1 MQNNAIIALM
11 QQFMPGFTMDE
22 MEFGPEEFEAEALGM
37 YEDFVRSRPAPKPK
51 ARKAGSAGGGSS
63 APRKR
68 TKKATPRPL
77 IELPPSYEEDGSAA
91 AAGQLIMAS
100 APTEILSKAFLLL
113 GPLNSYGQLSLVNK
127 HWREALQVTDEHSI
141 VETRVRVFLLPVL
154 ETCAFMDLYCRQCT
168 SDLLCM
174 LFHTLTHFADA

>member
-37 YEDFVRSRPAPKPK
+37 YEDFVRSRPTPKPK
-51 ARKAGSAGGGSS
+51 ARKAAGGGSS

-68 TKKATPRPL
+68 TKKPAPRPL

-100 APTEILSKAFLLL
+100 APTEILSKVFLLL

-127 HWREALQVTDEHSI
+127 HWREALQV
-141 VETRVRVFLLPVL
+141 
-154 ETCAFMDLYCRQCT
+154 C
-168 SDLLCM
+168 
-174 LFHTLTHFADA
+174 

>member
-1 MQNNAIIALM
+1 MQNNAIMALM
-11 QQFMPGFTMDE
+11 QQFMPGFTMEE

-63 APRKR
+63 APRK
-68 TKKATPRPL
+68 KPAPRPL

-100 APTEILSKAFLLL
+100 APTEILSKVFLLL

-127 HWREALQVTDEHSI
+127 HWREALQVCSFQ
-141 VETRVRVFLLPVL
+141 R
-154 ETCAFMDLYCRQCT
+154 TCKNVQR
-168 SDLLCM
+168 
-174 LFHTLTHFADA
+174 